1 MKRHVLA
8 ALLPLLLA
16 GCQTASEVDCK
27 PAIPN
32 SNLQANANASQAGMT
47 TLLKSGAINQKAFQ
61 LGNGITANSQR
72 ISIEWD
78 GDAVE
83 LLNTLARQRGYRFVY
98 TGTRLPLPVNVHVN
112 NMTFEQVLDL
122 IRVQTGW
129 RAKLVQEGVELRL
142 YFTLPDKGG
151 RLA

>member
-27 PAIPN
+27 PATSN
-32 SNLQANANASQAGMT
+32 SDLQANAIQAGIT
-47 TLLKSGAINQKAFQ
+47 ALLSAINQKAFR

-122 IRVQTGW
+122 VRVQIGW

-142 YFTLPDKGG
+142 YFSLPDKGG